1 MRPCKYWQLRGP
13 KHDQPVVFCGFDIA
27 FLSIWTALLLV
38 DLSAEIINGIA
49 GNYVKDCKTSNF
61 EFTGVFF

>member
-49 GNYVKDCKTSNF
+49 GNYVKD
-61 EFTGVFF
+61 

>member
-1 MRPCKYWQLRGP
+1 MRPGKYRHLRGP

-27 FLSIWTALLLV
+27 FLSIWSALLV

-61 EFTGVFF
+61 EFTVFF